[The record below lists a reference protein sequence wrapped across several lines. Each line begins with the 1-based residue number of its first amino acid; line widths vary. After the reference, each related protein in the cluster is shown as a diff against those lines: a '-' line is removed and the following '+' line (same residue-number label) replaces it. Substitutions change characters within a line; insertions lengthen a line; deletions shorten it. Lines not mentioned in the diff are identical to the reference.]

1 MEEKSIFEILDF
13 VVDPEKTHFTPKGIH
28 FDCKN
33 AGDNI
38 SESVENILA
47 TQKGEDKI
55 IHIHDAA
62 VFSAYF
68 GLPKNEDKKLLWD
81 KLSFSEKTSEILNVF
96 SNGSYTSFTKIL

>member
-13 VVDPEKTHFTPKGIH
+13 VVDPEKTQFTSKGIL
-28 FDCKN
+28 FDCES
-33 AGDNI
+33 ADTGI
-38 SESVENILA
+38 SESLEKILA
-47 TQKGEDKI
+47 TQDDENQI

-68 GLPKNEDKKLLWD
+68 GIPKDEEKKLLWE

-96 SNGSYTSFTKIL
+96 SNDSYTSFTKIL